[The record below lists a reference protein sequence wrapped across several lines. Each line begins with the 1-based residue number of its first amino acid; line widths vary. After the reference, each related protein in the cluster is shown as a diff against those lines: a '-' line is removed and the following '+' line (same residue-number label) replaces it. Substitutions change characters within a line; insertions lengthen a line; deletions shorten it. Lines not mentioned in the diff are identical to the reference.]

1 MSSTF
6 QLQELLQKEVEIV
19 QELENYLELIQKE
32 INRVEKY
39 LQKNYENDVLPKSEE
54 GNVWKGLTSKVTR
67 NCEILCY
74 FRV

>member
-6 QLQELLQKEVEIV
+6 QLQELLQKEVEMV
-19 QELENYLELIQKE
+19 RELESYLELIQKE

-54 GNVWKGLTSKVTR
+54 GNVWKG
-67 NCEILCY
+67 
-74 FRV
+74 